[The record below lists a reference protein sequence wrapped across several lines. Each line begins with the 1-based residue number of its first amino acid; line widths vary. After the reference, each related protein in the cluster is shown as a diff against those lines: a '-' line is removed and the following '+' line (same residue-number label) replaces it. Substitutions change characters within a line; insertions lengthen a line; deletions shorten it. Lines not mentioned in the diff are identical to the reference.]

1 VPATESDHAPTR
13 VSEGFRA
20 VFGQPGF
27 RALFGSSLTSAIG
40 ASTSAIAVNWL
51 VFHAT
56 HSTIDVAYVGL
67 CGIVPGIALGLF
79 AGVLADRYNRR
90 NLMVTA
96 DLARM
101 ATMAALAALL
111 YLAGFSLVLV
121 LAAMVI
127 VYSFSALFNPASQ
140 AILPRI
146 VDAGTLEEANGAL
159 SAFQQVGATV
169 GAALGG
175 VLVASVGAIAGLGA
189 NAITYALSA
198 TFLIQIAFGS
208 GQVVRTGTAAA
219 RSLRRDLAEGMHYM
233 RTHRPVL
240 EVTLGF
246 LPGNLLLTMVTGFL
260 VVYAAARYGSNPL
273 VFGYLATGIAGGAA
287 LGALAI
293 GRWKVRRKVGLL
305 YGVAVVAQ
313 SGAVAVLALTDVLAV
328 SLGAVVVLGIVVGL
342 INTAFFA
349 TMQAIVPNEVLARV
363 LSIDSVG
370 SFVGIP
376 AGLLIGGLLAARYGV
391 VETYLIAAVGI
402 LADGVL
408 LLALPGVRKMGY
420 GPGT

>member
-1 VPATESDHAPTR
+1 V
-13 VSEGFRA
+13 FR
-20 VFGQPGF
+20 QHGF
-27 RALFGSSLTSAIG
+27 RALFGSSLTSSIG

-51 VFHAT
+51 VFHQT
-56 HSTIDVAYVGL
+56 HSTLDVAYVGL
-67 CGIVPGIALGLF
+67 TGVVPGIALGLF

-101 ATMAALAALL
+101 STMAVLAALL
-111 YLAGFSLVLV
+111 YFAGFSLALV
-121 LAAMVI
+121 LGAMVL
-127 VYSFSALFNPASQ
+127 VYSFSSLFNPASQ

-146 VDAGTLEEANGAL
+146 VDKGTLEEANGAL
-159 SAFQQVGATV
+159 AAFQQVGSTT

-189 NAITYALSA
+189 NAVTYALSA
-198 TFLIQIAFGS
+198 TFLLQIAFHS
-208 GQVVRTGTAAA
+208 GQVARTGSAVG
-219 RSLRRDLAEGMHYM
+219 RSLRRDLVEGMHYM
-233 RTHRPVL
+233 RTHRPIL

-246 LPGNLLLTMVTGFL
+246 LPGNLLFTMVMGFL
-260 VVYAAARYGSNPL
+260 VVYASVRYGSNPL
-273 VFGYLATGIAGGAA
+273 VYGYLATAVAGGAA

-305 YGVAVVAQ
+305 YGVSVLVQ
-313 SGAVAVLALTDVLAV
+313 SGAVTVLALTHVLAI
-328 SLGAVVVLGIVVGL
+328 SIASVVVLGSIIGL

-376 AGLLIGGLLAARYGV
+376 AGLLLGGLLAASYGIV
-391 VETYLIAAVGI
+391 NTYLIAAVGI
-402 LADGVL
+402 FADGVL